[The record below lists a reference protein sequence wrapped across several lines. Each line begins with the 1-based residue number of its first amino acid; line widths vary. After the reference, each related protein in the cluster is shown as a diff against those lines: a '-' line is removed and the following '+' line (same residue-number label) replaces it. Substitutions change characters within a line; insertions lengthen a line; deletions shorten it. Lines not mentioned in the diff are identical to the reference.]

1 MLYIYSTLLSQ
12 EGYNNRFIL
21 PTMITHNGR
30 FILNFCWKLQYL
42 YFCPQ
47 SRGTSI
53 NQKQNCQH
61 MLHFFRHNVKTVGL
75 LNFLLLTML
84 GLKIKCNHGN
94 RMMTIGRCVLTRN
107 WQGRIHVFF
116 LFISRQ
122 HQMDRSTYVNMEVHS
137 AKWGKERMTHVEQEL
152 PYTGG
157 QRPFDNTNLLPVR
170 TVIFI

>member
-1 MLYIYSTLLSQ
+1 MLYNFFFYQIEDLCVFGWFVLWFMILICNNFTVKWSIASPCFIRPRDKAIFWLRTGMLYIYSTLLSQ

-75 LNFLLLTML
+75 LKISVLL
-84 GLKIKCNHGN
+84 
-94 RMMTIGRCVLTRN
+94 
-107 WQGRIHVFF
+107 
-116 LFISRQ
+116 
-122 HQMDRSTYVNMEVHS
+122 
-137 AKWGKERMTHVEQEL
+137 
-152 PYTGG
+152 
-157 QRPFDNTNLLPVR
+157 
-170 TVIFI
+170 VINDAWFKNKM